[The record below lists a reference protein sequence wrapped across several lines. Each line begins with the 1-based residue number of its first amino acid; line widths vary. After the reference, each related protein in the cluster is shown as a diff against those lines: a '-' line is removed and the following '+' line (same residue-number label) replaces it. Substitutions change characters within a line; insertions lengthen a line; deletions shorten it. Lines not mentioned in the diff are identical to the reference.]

1 MNAHTPGPWFAVQY
15 NRSAAW
21 RVTTSPSD
29 AHGDI
34 ANVLAGLAARK
45 DADVAANAKLIAAA
59 PKLLEALQGLL
70 DHYAQLVNSGDCG
83 FWNIE
88 NENEVIAS
96 RAAIAEATS

>member
-1 MNAHTPGPWFAVQY
+1 MSAHTPGPWFAVQY

-45 DADVAANAKLIAAA
+45 DAEVAANAKLIAAA
-59 PKLLEALQGLL
+59 PDLLESLREVLNLCAI
-70 DHYAQLVNSGDCG
+70 GDVDETTEAHG
-83 FWNIE
+83 WG
-88 NENEVIAS
+88 
-96 RAAIAEATS
+96 AAIKAAKQAVEKATS